1 MNIILR
7 VLKEVFNFF
16 CGDWRVFWGVTITT
30 VLVELIERL
39 TVLAYAKSFAGI
51 IFIAGISLSLVV
63 ALKREIAG

>member
-16 CGDWRVFWGVTITT
+16 CGDWRVFWGVAITT

-39 TVLAYAKSFAGI
+39 AVLAYAKSFVGI
-51 IFIAGISLSLVV
+51 IFIVGISLSLVV
-63 ALKREIAG
+63 ALKREIAD

>member
-1 MNIILR
+1 MNIVLR
-7 VLKEVFNFF
+7 ILKEVFNFF

-39 TVLAYAKSFAGI
+39 AILAYAKSFAGI

-63 ALKREIAG
+63 ALKREIAD